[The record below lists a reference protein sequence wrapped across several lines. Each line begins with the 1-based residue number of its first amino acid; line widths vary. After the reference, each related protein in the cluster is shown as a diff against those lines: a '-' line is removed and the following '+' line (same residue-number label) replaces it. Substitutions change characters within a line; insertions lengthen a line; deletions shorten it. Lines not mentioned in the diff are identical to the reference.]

1 MSIEGQRGSIPAG
14 VYNGFS
20 SPVRTLRRGAAG
32 PAGKIL
38 MAGVAAA
45 GVLGVV
51 FGLFAKPDVPD
62 EDGLR
67 LKANEVVQ
75 IEVGPGRAPVVPGGI
90 QAAPLQ
96 TLPAGAS
103 APTIV
108 VARGPEPR
116 SERREIEAPRV
127 EPAGDIVVPPPIIRP
142 AAAEPMPEP
151 AFAVDDV
158 AEEAEE
164 IVIPPAEFADEE

>member
-20 SPVRTLRRGAAG
+20 APARTLRRGADT

-51 FGLFAKPDVPD
+51 FGLFAKPDLPD
-62 EDGLR
+62 DDGLG
-67 LKANEVVQ
+67 LSADEVVK
-75 IEVGPGRAPVVPGGI
+75 IEVGPGRAPVVPGGAM

-103 APTIV
+103 APT
-108 VARGPEPR
+108 
-116 SERREIEAPRV
+116 
-127 EPAGDIVVPPPIIRP
+127 
-142 AAAEPMPEP
+142 
-151 AFAVDDV
+151 
-158 AEEAEE
+158 
-164 IVIPPAEFADEE
+164 